1 MARARQTVVNP
12 YRSAAAAQGRRSE
25 RVCGM
30 NPGVLLMMALLTL
43 VLCMRL
49 HDTVNPHG
57 RLLGNISGMQQ
68 HPGVES
74 NDDGTSQYLTH
85 RRASHKK
92 GAALSHKT
100 MRKIEKYQREAAAAE
115 ADAKADNHKLQEI
128 VDGMD
133 QIEDYAAVKA
143 RHAAALAA
151 SRATKQIAETW
162 GLEEVKPAA
171 HHAAVQA
178 QKEADGTALS
188 ADKQKLAEALGKFY
202 ESIHVTKTKDSLN
215 AIANDWRKKPD
226 KLRAALQARYKK
238 SPFEVED
245 ILFHE
250 RE

>member
-12 YRSAAAAQGRRSE
+12 YRSAVAAQGRRSE

-133 QIEDYAAVKA
+133 QIERIAAKTGT
-143 RHAAALAA
+143 LQ
-151 SRATKQIAETW
+151 T
-162 GLEEVKPAA
+162 L
-171 HHAAVQA
+171 
-178 QKEADGTALS
+178 QKMRT
-188 ADKQKLAEALGKFY
+188 GKY
-202 ESIHVTKTKDSLN
+202 
-215 AIANDWRKKPD
+215 PG
-226 KLRAALQARYKK
+226 
-238 SPFEVED
+238 
-245 ILFHE
+245 
-250 RE
+250 